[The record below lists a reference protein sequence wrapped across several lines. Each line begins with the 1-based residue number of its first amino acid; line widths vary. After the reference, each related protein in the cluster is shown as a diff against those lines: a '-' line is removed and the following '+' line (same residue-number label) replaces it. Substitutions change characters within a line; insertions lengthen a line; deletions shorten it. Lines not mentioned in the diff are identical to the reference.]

1 MREMILVLM
10 SNVCYLAI
18 TFIFLVV
25 TWWLLLVTQWL
36 LLVTWCLLVVTARQR
51 SILLLSTFSM
61 NTRNIHTP
69 SNNNSN
75 SQFAKNTTFQ
85 SKVFKLSAGVT
96 KEISKPGFLSSF
108 EVMCEIRRYVKYNYL
123 PALNDQIF
131 MPFIQSYQ
139 SQKTRYIPFWSTS
152 FLCFFFS
159 FSEIQL
165 SSYRFICQNQL
176 KNSLFVDKFLILGIR
191 TQ

>member
-1 MREMILVLM
+1 MRGMILVLM

-36 LLVTWCLLVVTARQR
+36 LLLTWWLLVVAARYR
-51 SILLLSTFSM
+51 SVLLLSTFSM
-61 NTRNIHTP
+61 NARNIHTP
-69 SNNNSN
+69 SNNNNN

-85 SKVFKLSAGVT
+85 NTVFKLNAGVT
-96 KEISKPGFLSSF
+96 KEISKLGFLTSF
-108 EVMCEIRRYVKYNYL
+108 VMFEIRRYVKYDYL
-123 PALNDQIF
+123 PALNDQLF

-139 SQKTRYIPFWSTS
+139 SQKTRYIPLWSTS
-152 FLCFFFS
+152 FLCFFFFS

-165 SSYRFICQNQL
+165 PSYRFFCQNWL
-176 KNSLFVDKFLILGIR
+176 KNSLSVDKF
-191 TQ
+191 

>member
-1 MREMILVLM
+1 MRGMILVLM

-36 LLVTWCLLVVTARQR
+36 LLLTWWLLVVTVRYR
-51 SILLLSTFSM
+51 SVLLLSTFSM
-61 NTRNIHTP
+61 HARNIHTP
-69 SNNNSN
+69 SNNNNS

-85 SKVFKLSAGVT
+85 SKVFKLNAGVT

-108 EVMCEIRRYVKYNYL
+108 KFMFEIRRYVKQDYL

-131 MPFIQSYQ
+131 MPFIQRYQ

-152 FLCFFFS
+152 FLCFFSPFLRSS
-159 FSEIQL
+159 FDLTVS
-165 SSYRFICQNQL
+165 
-176 KNSLFVDKFLILGIR
+176 FVKIS
-191 TQ
+191 